1 MPGMALAGAG
11 LALVA
16 LRRWVAAAWALVLPV
31 LLVFPVYAVHAENST
46 RLLWWNRRF
55 VPVVVPGLVMLVAA
69 ALAAALTWDG
79 RVPPALGERWRRL
92 AARLRL
98 PGRVAAAGLALA
110 LVVVFA

>member
-1 MPGMALAGAG
+1 
-11 LALVA
+11 
-16 LRRWVAAAWALVLPV
+16 
-31 LLVFPVYAVHAENST
+31 YAVHAENST

-110 LVVVFA
+110 LVVVFAGQSLPLRHPAELPGAFGLRAR